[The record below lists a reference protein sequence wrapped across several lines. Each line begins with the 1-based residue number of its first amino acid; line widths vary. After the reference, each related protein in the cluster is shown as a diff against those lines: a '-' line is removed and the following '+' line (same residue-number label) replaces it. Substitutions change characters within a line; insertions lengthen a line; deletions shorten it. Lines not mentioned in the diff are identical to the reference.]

1 MSLEIVLQ
9 KEVPEGDWKFL
20 LNKLSYSFQSPII
33 LTDDFNKWRNCFS
46 KWRLS
51 SKSSTDMRLY
61 TLESSKIE
69 LFEGEKLFIHNIF
82 WIFGS
87 VLIVCVHFESCQS
100 VKKASRNLFQIS
112 WIFHTQVWNFTK
124 KKISYLTSVS
134 VTIVIFTSTSVTNS

>member
-9 KEVPEGDWKFL
+9 NEVPEGDWKFL

-69 LFEGEKLFIHNIF
+69 LFEGEKVFIHKMF
-82 WIFGS
+82 WFFGS
-87 VLIVCVHFESCQS
+87 VMIVCVLLRAVQ
-100 VKKASRNLFQIS
+100 A
-112 WIFHTQVWNFTK
+112 
-124 KKISYLTSVS
+124 
-134 VTIVIFTSTSVTNS
+134 

>member
-9 KEVPEGDWKFL
+9 KGVPEGDWKFL

-51 SKSSTDMRLY
+51 SKSSTESDIRLE
-61 TLESSKIE
+61 LESSKIE
-69 LFEGEKLFIHNIF
+69 LFGGEKVFIHKKV

-112 WIFHTQVWNFTK
+112 WIFHAQVWNFTK
-124 KKISYLTSVS
+124 TRKLVTSVS
-134 VTIVIFTSTSVTNS
+134 VIIVIFTSTSVTNC